1 MHWSEKIAAR
11 AIERVGLERD
21 IVVGSG
27 ISLSGPVH
35 VGHSREF
42 LTAALIAHAI
52 VARGGKARFIA
63 FSDDMDPLR
72 KVYPFLPQEY
82 HRWVG
87 YPFYRIPDP
96 YGCHGSYANHYLKEL
111 LSGFAALGIN
121 PEIFTSSTLYNSGA
135 FSDLV
140 ALTLTE
146 RATVNDIL
154 DRTVVESGGNPRK
167 SKKDWPFQPEC
178 PACTSIKSTHVIA
191 LHGKGLT
198 IRCESCDSEHVVD
211 LEQGGGK
218 LIWRCDWPIRWKY
231 LNVAVEPFGHDHNAS
246 GGSYESGALLAKEL
260 YGNEA
265 PIPVPYGWVHSKN
278 GEAMHSSSGNAIS
291 ITQLTVAYP
300 PEIIWWMLARREP
313 HTVISFDPES
323 TLLEEARLLRETK
336 KSGYA
341 SNALRIV
348 ESIVDIRP
356 ALIEYPL
363 DHLVLVAQLANFESA
378 VAMKILRRSE
388 AYRNASVPVTSKDMV
403 FMRNWLNLFGTNHR
417 VTIRNIGD
425 PVSGAIPEL
434 RFVLDA
440 LGSAMRQVAWDAQS
454 VHNAVHQTAKDA
466 DVKAGELFAEVYRHV
481 IGQERGPKIG
491 WLFETL
497 GRSKIL
503 QLLA

>member
-1 MHWSEKIAAR
+1 MHWSEKIATR

-42 LTAALIAHAI
+42 LTAALVAHAI
-52 VARGGKARFIA
+52 VARGGKTRFIA

-87 YPFYRIPDP
+87 CPLYRIPDP
-96 YGCHGSYANHYLKEL
+96 YGCHGSYANHYLDEL
-111 LSGFAALGIN
+111 LSGFATLGIN
-121 PEIFTSSTLYNSGA
+121 PEVLTSSTLYNSGA

-140 ALTLTE
+140 RLTLVE

-154 DRTVVESGGNPRK
+154 DRTVVESGGDLRK

-178 PACTSIKSTHVIA
+178 PSCTSIQSTQVIA
-191 LHGKGLT
+191 LHDKELT
-198 IRCESCDSEHVVD
+198 IRCESCNSEYAVD
-211 LEQGGGK
+211 LGQGGGK
-218 LIWRCDWPIRWKY
+218 LVWRCDWPMRWKY

-246 GGSYESGALLAKEL
+246 GGSYESGVSLAKEI
-260 YGNEA
+260 YDNEA
-265 PIPVPYGWVHSKN
+265 PIPVPYGWVHFKN
-278 GEAMHSSSGNAIS
+278 GEAMHSSSGKAIS
-291 ITQLTVAYP
+291 ITQLTAAYP

-313 HTVISFDPES
+313 HSMISFDPES
-323 TLLEEARLLRETK
+323 TLLEEARLLRDAK
-336 KSGYA
+336 KSGSA
-341 SNALRIV
+341 SDALRIV
-348 ESIVDIRP
+348 ESIVGIRQS
-356 ALIEYPL
+356 LIEYPL
-363 DHLVLVAQLANFESA
+363 DHLILVAQLANFEPA
-378 VAMKILRRSE
+378 VTMEILRHSE
-388 AYRNASVPVTSKDMV
+388 AYRNASVPVTSKDMM
-403 FMRNWLNLFGTNHR
+403 FIRNWLDLFGTNHR
-417 VTIRNIGD
+417 VTIRNVGD
-425 PVSGAIPEL
+425 PVPDATSEL
-434 RFVLDA
+434 RPVLDA
-440 LGSAMRQVAWDAQS
+440 LVSAMHQVAWDAQS
-454 VHNAVHQTAKDA
+454 VHNAVHQTAKDTG
-466 DVKAGELFAEVYRHV
+466 VKAGELFAEVYRHV